1 MSYKKSALWFVILL
15 GVVSLCADATYEGA
29 RSITGAYLGSL
40 GASGT
45 IVGLVAGFGELIGY
59 GLRIAIGFLSDRTR
73 QYWRITTLG
82 YAINTAVVPL
92 LALTSTWPAAASLML
107 AERTGKAIRTPP
119 RDVLLSHGAMRVG
132 SGFGFGLHEAM
143 DQIGAVTGPL
153 MVAAMLSWQL
163 GYRGGFAI
171 LVIPAVLGMI
181 VLLVIQRIYPNPREF
196 EPQVADLETAGL
208 PRLFWLYLGAISLM
222 AAGFADFPL
231 IAFHLQQTGVESPSQ
246 IALLYALA
254 MGVDAVAALGFGR
267 WFDRVG
273 MGSMVLA
280 VSLSLFFAPLV
291 FSRSF
296 ALAVVGMVLWGIGMG
311 AQESIMKAAVAG
323 IVPAQRRGSA
333 FGIFNT
339 GFGLAWFVGSVIMGW
354 LYDVSQPLLIGF
366 SMLLQALAVAGL
378 WGVARMGSPGSDR
391 G

>member
-1 MSYKKSALWFVILL
+1 MNDKKSALWFVILL

-29 RSITGAYLGSL
+29 RSITGAYLASL

-92 LALTSTWPAAASLML
+92 LALTGTWQASAGLMI

-119 RDVLLSHGAMRVG
+119 RDVLLSHGAMQVG
-132 SGFGFGLHEAM
+132 RGFGFGLHEAM
-143 DQIGAVTGPL
+143 DQIGAVAGPL
-153 MVAAMLSWQL
+153 MVATMLSWQL

-171 LVIPAVLGMI
+171 LVIPAILGLV
-181 VLLVIQRIYPNPREF
+181 VLLVVQRIYPNPRDF
-196 EPQVADLETAGL
+196 EPVTADLDTTRL
-208 PRLFWLYLGAISLM
+208 PRLFWLYLGAIALI

-231 IAFHLQQTGVESPSQ
+231 IAFHLQQTGVESTSQ

-254 MGVDAVAALGFGR
+254 MGVDAIAALAFGR

-273 MGSMVLA
+273 LWSLIVA
-280 VSLSLFFAPLV
+280 VALSLGFAPLV
-291 FSRSF
+291 FSSSF
-296 ALAVVGMVLWGIGMG
+296 AWAIVGMVLWGIGMG
-311 AQESIMKAAVAG
+311 AQESIMKAVVAG

-339 GFGLAWFVGSVIMGW
+339 GYGLAWFIGSALMGM
-354 LYDVSQPLLIGF
+354 LYDYSKGALILVSMALQLAAIPALIWV
-366 SMLLQALAVAGL
+366 SRQV
-378 WGVARMGSPGSDR
+378 RREP
-391 G
+391 

>member
-1 MSYKKSALWFVILL
+1 MSYKTSALWFVVFL

-45 IVGLVAGFGELIGY
+45 VVGLVAGFGELIGY
-59 GLRIAIGFLSDRTR
+59 GLRIAIGFVSDRTR

-92 LALTSTWPAAASLML
+92 LALMGTWQAAAGLMI

-119 RDVLLSHGAMRVG
+119 RDVLLSYGAMQVG
-132 SGFGFGLHEAM
+132 RGFSFGLHEAM
-143 DQIGAVTGPL
+143 DQIGAVAGPL
-153 MVAAMLSWQL
+153 MVATMLSWQL

-171 LVIPAVLGMI
+171 LVIPAILGLV
-181 VLLVIQRIYPNPREF
+181 VLLVVQRIYPNPRDF
-196 EPQVADLETAGL
+196 EPVTADLDTTGL
-208 PRLFWLYLGAISLM
+208 PQLFWFYLGAIALI

-231 IAFHLQQTGVESPSQ
+231 IAFHLQQTGVESTSQ
-246 IALLYALA
+246 IALLYAMA
-254 MGVDAVAALGFGR
+254 MGIDAVAALAFGR

-273 MGSMVLA
+273 LWSLVLA
-280 VSLSLFFAPLV
+280 IAMSLFLAPLV
-291 FSRSF
+291 FSGSF
-296 ALAVVGMVLWGIGMG
+296 TWAIVGMVLWGIGMG
-311 AQESIMKAAVAG
+311 AQESIMKAVVAG

-339 GFGLAWFVGSVIMGW
+339 GYGLAWFAGSALMGV
-354 LYDVSQPLLIGF
+354 LYDYSRGTLILVSIALQLAAIPALIWV
-366 SMLLQALAVAGL
+366 SRQVH
-378 WGVARMGSPGSDR
+378 REP
-391 G
+391 